1 MNDNIRTARR
11 AYSRVGLA
19 LVMILAVTM
28 ALQLLWTLIPLLIWG
43 DEHWMVSSSWG
54 TLLGSF
60 LPMYLLGIPAG
71 LVVLS
76 TVPGE
81 VPENNKLS
89 AKHFWMAL
97 PITYVFVYAGSLTGN
112 FLSTLLSGGTAEN
125 PVVEMTSY
133 ANILSVVVPVIA
145 APLIEEYVFR
155 KQIIDRTAKFGEKT
169 AVFFS
174 ALLFGLFHGNF
185 FQFFYAFGI
194 GLVLGYIYVRTG
206 RLRYTIALH
215 AIINFLGGVVAP
227 FVTSLVDTEQMSNL
241 SSSAAPQEIVEYYA
255 RNLPGLLVYCMYAT
269 LLLGT
274 TVFGLVLLI
283 KTVKKLTW
291 KEMSHQLPAGAGG
304 KAAYLNVGVILFF
317 VVCTFLFLLS
327 LV

>member
-125 PVVEMTSY
+125 PVVEMTDATVNAECLTASPKLP
-133 ANILSVVVPVIA
+133 NISRI
-145 APLIEEYVFR
+145 
-155 KQIIDRTAKFGEKT
+155 
-169 AVFFS
+169 
-174 ALLFGLFHGNF
+174 
-185 FQFFYAFGI
+185 
-194 GLVLGYIYVRTG
+194 
-206 RLRYTIALH
+206 LRAI
-215 AIINFLGGVVAP
+215 AIIAMATTPINVRISELKASFHLP
-227 FVTSLVDTEQMSNL
+227 LK
-241 SSSAAPQEIVEYYA
+241 A
-255 RNLPGLLVYCMYAT
+255 R
-269 LLLGT
+269 
-274 TVFGLVLLI
+274 
-283 KTVKKLTW
+283 
-291 KEMSHQLPAGAGG
+291 
-304 KAAYLNVGVILFF
+304 
-317 VVCTFLFLLS
+317 
-327 LV
+327 